1 MKASAGRHSTV
12 SLNFCKLSIGRDYL
26 NGKGLPVTGSAE
38 MKGRSLTHLRLDFF
52 ETKLTDDGLS
62 LLAVY
67 RLLNRLL
74 ARFAA
79 YRLLPHGT
87 SRDRERHPLSFA

>member
-1 MKASAGRHSTV
+1 MKASAGQHSTV

-38 MKGRSLTHLRLDFF
+38 MKGRSLTYLRPDFF
-52 ETKLTDDGLS
+52 ETKLTDDDLS

-67 RLLNRLL
+67 SLLKRLLT
-74 ARFAA
+74 RFAA

>member
-1 MKASAGRHSTV
+1 LKTSACQHSTV
-12 SLNFCKLSIGRDYL
+12 SLNFCKFSIGRDYL

-38 MKGRSLTHLRLDFF
+38 MKGRSLTQLRLDFF

-67 RLLNRLL
+67 RLLNRPL

-79 YRLLPHGT
+79 NQLLPDGT
-87 SRDRERHPLSFA
+87 SRDRECYPLSFA

>member
-1 MKASAGRHSTV
+1 MKASAGQHSTV
-12 SLNFCKLSIGRDYL
+12 SLNFCKLSIGREYL

-74 ARFAA
+74 ARFVA
-79 YRLLPHGT
+79 Y
-87 SRDRERHPLSFA
+87 